1 MSCQFAFADQHHE
14 AEAAGIVVNHVMVV
28 GEMEHHMVMLGIMGL
43 PVVEI
48 ADCGGVFC
56 VGRVDCH
63 AAAHAEMDHQHLAA
77 VERAEQIFGAALE
90 RGDRAAFE
98 AGDEIGREREAQ
110 IGAALFDMQQFDPRH
125 HGFKAAS
132 NRFYLR
138 QFRHFMSQ
146 KAGLWIGGM
155 AQTCKSMAFS
165 GKAIAL
171 CAI

>member
-1 MSCQFAFADQHHE
+1 
-14 AEAAGIVVNHVMVV
+14 
-28 GEMEHHMVMLGIMGL
+28 MEHHMVMLGIMGL

-56 VGRVDCH
+56 VGRVDRH

-110 IGAALFDMQQFDPRH
+110 IGAALFDVERDVEANGQPVGAFDIVLAANVLHATAEVNVMKETRH
-125 HGFKAAS
+125 DA
-132 NRFYLR
+132 
-138 QFRHFMSQ
+138 
-146 KAGLWIGGM
+146 
-155 AQTCKSMAFS
+155 
-165 GKAIAL
+165 
-171 CAI
+171 